1 MIILSDEVCQ
11 VKMRDGS
18 PCGRQIYAI
27 DEMKCIFHIS
37 NESNIDEFETQFR
50 RELDRME
57 KDEDIKDYD
66 FTGFI
71 FASKVDFNKKLFEK
85 TVFFINAEFK
95 EGADFSDAKF
105 KNKAYFSGA
114 QFHNRANFSNAK
126 FNNEAYFQ
134 RVQFNNEVYFQRVQ
148 FTNKAYFSNA
158 QFNNRARFSFT
169 KFNYEGNF
177 LEARF
182 NNYAD
187 FVNAKFNEA
196 NFSGTQ
202 FIYKANFSDTQFN
215 NRATFE
221 DSEFH
226 SVSSFTNAK
235 FLSKSEDSISFSNIK
250 FHKPKDVRFRNIN
263 LSNVSFLNTDITEVE
278 FLDVKW
284 KKVPLLKQF
293 KFIGSRLAVVDEA
306 LIGKDDTTYD
316 SVAQLYRRLRENYET
331 NYRFAE
337 AGEFFIGE
345 MEMRRHKVSTRFK
358 RFKIEEVIVLWFKRN
373 FSLMGLYKY
382 LSLYG
387 ESFKLPLIW
396 ASIVIVS
403 YPILV
408 HWLFNAS
415 LPQSDDFPYTYLR
428 TSAASFFQLDNT
440 YIGERLIGFLLLGL
454 LFIALKRQFER
465 KK

>member
-1 MIILSDEVCQ
+1 MN
-11 VKMRDGS
+11 DGK
-18 PCGRQIYAI
+18 PCGRQIRGI
-27 DEMKCIFHIS
+27 DEMKCIFHT
-37 NESNIDEFETQFR
+37 NNGPDVDEFETQFR
-50 RELDRME
+50 IELKKME
-57 KDEDIKDYD
+57 IGTDIQYYD

-71 FASKVDFNKKLFEK
+71 FPRKLGFNKNIFEK
-85 TVFFINAEFK
+85 TVIFIKAQFK
-95 EGADFSDAKF
+95 DRADFSDAKF
-105 KNKAYFSGA
+105 KNKAYFSSA
-114 QFHNRANFSNAK
+114 QFHKRANFSNAK

-134 RVQFNNEVYFQRVQ
+134 HVQFNDEAYFQRVQ
-148 FTNKAYFSNA
+148 FNDEAYFLDA

-169 KFNYEGNF
+169 KFNNEGKF
-177 LEARF
+177 SDARF

-187 FVNAKFNEA
+187 FFNAQFNEA

-202 FIYKANFSDTQFN
+202 FNNKANFSDTLFN
-215 NRATFE
+215 NRTTFE

-226 SVSSFTNAK
+226 SVASFTNAK
-235 FLSKSEDSISFSNIK
+235 FLSKGEDSISFRNVK
-250 FHKPKDVRFRNIN
+250 YHKPKDVRFRNIN

-284 KKVPLLKQF
+284 KKVPLLKQL
-293 KFIGSRLAVVDEA
+293 KLVGSRLAVADEA

-358 RFKIEEVIVLWFKRN
+358 RFKNEEVIVLWFKRN
-373 FSLMGLYKY
+373 FWFMGLYKY

-387 ESFKLPLIW
+387 ESFILPLIW

-403 YPILV
+403 YPMLM

-415 LPQSDDFPYTYLR
+415 LPQSDNFLYSYIR
-428 TSAASFFQLDNT
+428 TSAASFFQLNNT

-454 LFIALKRQFER
+454 IFIALKRQFER